1 MNVSGVAL
9 LAGTESDLPRA
20 SGLKPRVSLTPP
32 THAFPDDDDLLNAR
46 EIRRMFANVSDMTIW
61 RWTHSEQ
68 IAFPKPVQ
76 IGRRNYWRRGDVRR
90 WREERLGAA

>member
-1 MNVSGVAL
+1 MNVSCVAL

-20 SGLKPRVSLTPP
+20 SELKARVQP
-32 THAFPDDDDLLNAR
+32 THADPDDDDLLNAR